1 MPAPEDASPT
11 ATAWQP
17 GNSLDCHVRP
27 ARVHEPSQR
36 GTRFEDGPTAA
47 GILPRCRPAQGRLG
61 LFLACGAI
69 PVVFP
74 VADDNSDRRIVP
86 IVTIA
91 LIAANVFVFVVL
103 QGMGANDAFTMAYVQ
118 VPAEIISGRDV
129 VTDDAV
135 RAIPTPEGVVQV
147 PVPGLRE
154 TPIPVWLTL
163 LTAIFMHGSIMHLAG
178 NMWFLWIFGD
188 NIEDDMGHVR
198 YLLFYI
204 ATGVLASLAF
214 VALNAKGEAAL
225 TPCLGASGAISGV
238 LGAYLVLH
246 PQRRVSVIM
255 IRMIVDVPA
264 YVAVGIWF
272 LFQVVSGVFDSAG
285 GGGGVAYSAH
295 VAGFIA
301 GMLLAKPMSS
311 REVRSEADPLVVLR
325 RRIP

>member
-1 MPAPEDASPT
+1 M
-11 ATAWQP
+11 
-17 GNSLDCHVRP
+17 
-27 ARVHEPSQR
+27 
-36 GTRFEDGPTAA
+36 
-47 GILPRCRPAQGRLG
+47 
-61 LFLACGAI
+61 
-69 PVVFP
+69 VFP
-74 VADDNSDRRIVP
+74 VGDDNSDRQLLP
-86 IVTIA
+86 FVTIA
-91 LIAANVFVFVVL
+91 LIIANVFVFVVL
-103 QGMGANDAFTMAYVQ
+103 QGMGANEAFTMAYVQ
-118 VPAEIISGRDV
+118 VPAEIISGQDV
-129 VTDDAV
+129 ITEDTI
-135 RAIPTPEGVVQV
+135 RAIPTPDGLVQV

-154 TPIPVWLTL
+154 TPVPVWLTL

-198 YLLFYI
+198 YLLFYL

-214 VALNAKGEAAL
+214 VALNANGEAAL
-225 TPCLGASGAISGV
+225 TPCLGAARAISGV

-246 PQRRVSVIM
+246 PQRRVSVIL

-272 LFQVVSGVFDSAG
+272 LFQVVSGVFDASG

-301 GMLLAKPMSS
+301 GMVLAKPMSY
-311 REVRSEADPLVVLR
+311 REARAEADPLVVLR